1 MATGK
6 MQWLIDEIKDGT
18 EKYEIYN
25 TGRHHGTIQK
35 PTGSGKSSLFILDII
50 HRIAHKDPSR
60 KLVVNISTPIIR
72 LCEQQGNDLLSV
84 IYGIKG
90 IVKNIDTNKIAWFIN
105 NSGDASNYV
114 TYFDMYHFSDIN
126 DYFLESKKNDVAII
140 ISCHQSLNKA
150 IRWMNK
156 VIKDDSMI
164 DVVTYVDEAHTISY
178 KDVDQDEDS
187 TKIDINT
194 LCKKSDVYM
203 VSATPKTDVIKL
215 VNSYDLPDKDN
226 DAPIILEKPSEAIRA
241 NKICGPKAS
250 IKQTEDGN
258 IAADICIDYLN
269 VLKTDGRI
277 HKILV
282 SCKDSEHLKHL
293 RKQLIAA
300 GYTVFSTCARE
311 GMNTTSG
318 QEDAT
323 FENTTHSFKDAIE
336 FNNAIDKCN
345 KDCFVLHIRQ
355 LISGIDVPS
364 ISDCIIQKNDT
375 NNFNSYAS
383 VIQTI
388 GRSLRLG
395 DEREIDI
402 EKREK
407 KYAHT
412 LFVTNE
418 DNDTVY
424 TDISFFLGA
433 YYGNGN
439 FKFYTMSTSMKYSN
453 MGMGI
458 VETGAPDDDKDIF
471 ATSNVIN
478 YWEKVN
484 IDIKKYINNNVKPY
498 FEDMQENGVKTYKGQ
513 LQHAVDIIER
523 KYKMDI
529 ESVDLFKY
537 IYDNNFRN
545 DIIKIFENELNCKI
559 A

>member
-6 MQWLIDEIKDGT
+6 NDWLINDYNHGT
-18 EKYEIYN
+18 VKYEIYD
-25 TGRHHGTIQK
+25 TGRHHGTIQM
-35 PTGSGKSSLFILDII
+35 PTGSGKSALIFLDII
-50 HRIAHKDPSR
+50 RRIDRKDPSR

-84 IYGIKG
+84 ISGIKG
-90 IVKNIDTNKIAWFIN
+90 TTKTIDTNKIAWFIN

-114 TYFDMYHFSDIN
+114 TDFDMYRFSDIN

-140 ISCHQSLNKA
+140 ISCHQSLNKV

-164 DVVTYVDEAHTISY
+164 DAVTYIDEAHTISY
-178 KDVDQDEDS
+178 KDVDPDEDL
-187 TKIDINT
+187 TKINIKT

-226 DAPIILEKPSEAIRA
+226 DVPIILETPSEAIRA
-241 NKICGPKAS
+241 NKICGPNVS
-250 IKQTEDGN
+250 IEQTEDGN
-258 IAADICIDYLN
+258 ITENICIEYLN
-269 VLKTDGRI
+269 KLKTDGRI
-277 HKILV
+277 HKVLV
-282 SCKDSEHLKHL
+282 SCKDSKHLKKL
-293 RKQLIAA
+293 RKHLIKA
-300 GYTVFSTCARE
+300 GYTVFSTFSYE
-311 GMNTTSG
+311 GMKTI
-318 QEDAT
+318 
-323 FENTTHSFKDAIE
+323 FENTTHVYKDVVE

-355 LISGIDVPS
+355 LISGIDVTS

-375 NNFNSYAS
+375 NNFNSYAP

-388 GRSLRLG
+388 GRALRLG
-395 DEREIDI
+395 DEREVDI
-402 EKREK
+402 EKRKK
-407 KYAHT
+407 KYAGV
-412 LFVTNE
+412 LIVTNE

-458 VETGAPDDDKDIF
+458 VETGAPGDDKDIF

-484 IDIKKYINNNVKPY
+484 IDIKNYIKEKVKPY
-498 FEDMQENGVKTYKGQ
+498 IEKMQEIGAKNLQGQ
-513 LQHAVDIIER
+513 LQCAVDIIEN
-523 KYKMDI
+523 KYKMNI

-559 A
+559 V

>member
-6 MQWLIDEIKDGT
+6 MKWLNDGINKGT
-18 EKYEIYN
+18 VTYEIYD
-25 TGRHHGTIQK
+25 TGRHHGTIQM
-35 PTGSGKSSLFILDII
+35 PTGSGKSALIFLDII
-50 HRIAHKDPSR
+50 RRIDRKDPSR

-84 IYGIKG
+84 ISGIKG
-90 IVKNIDTNKIAWFIN
+90 TPKTIDTNKITWFIN

-114 TYFDMYHFSDIN
+114 TYFDMYRFSDIN

-140 ISCHQSLNKA
+140 ISCHKSLNKV

-164 DVVTYVDEAHTISY
+164 DAVTYIDEAHTISY
-178 KDVDQDEDS
+178 KDVDPDEDL
-187 TKIDINT
+187 TKINIKT
-194 LCKKSDVYM
+194 LCKKSYVYM
-203 VSATPKTDVIKL
+203 VSATPKSDVIKL

-226 DAPIILEKPSEAIRA
+226 DVPIILETPSEAIRA
-241 NKICGPKAS
+241 NKICCPNVS
-250 IKQTEDGN
+250 IEQTEDGN
-258 IAADICIDYLN
+258 ITADICIDYLN

-293 RKQLIAA
+293 QKQLIAA

-311 GMNTTSG
+311 GMNTIKG

-355 LISGIDVPS
+355 LISGIDVTS

-375 NNFNSYAS
+375 NKFNSYAP

-388 GRSLRLG
+388 GRALRLG
-395 DEREIDI
+395 DERGVDI
-402 EKREK
+402 EKRKK
-407 KYAHT
+407 KYAGV
-412 LFVTNE
+412 LIVTNK

-458 VETGAPDDDKDIF
+458 VETGAPGDDKDIF

-484 IDIKKYINNNVKPY
+484 IDIKNYIKEKVKPY
-498 FEDMQENGVKTYKGQ
+498 IEKMQEIGAKNLQGQ
-513 LQHAVDIIER
+513 LQCAVDIIEN
-523 KYKMDI
+523 KYKMNI

-559 A
+559 V

>member
-1 MATGK
+1 
-6 MQWLIDEIKDGT
+6 MQWLIDDYNHGT
-18 EKYEIYN
+18 AKFEIYD
-25 TGRHHGTIQK
+25 TGRHHGTIQM
-35 PTGSGKSSLFILDII
+35 PTGSGKSALIFLDII
-50 HRIAHKDPSR
+50 RRIDRKDPSR
-60 KLVVNISTPIIR
+60 KLVVNISTPIII

-84 IYGIKG
+84 ISGIKG
-90 IVKNIDTNKIAWFIN
+90 TTKTIDTNKIAWFIN
-105 NSGDASNYV
+105 NSGDASKYD
-114 TYFDMYHFSDIN
+114 TYFDMYRFSDIN

-140 ISCHQSLNKA
+140 ISCHQSLNKV

-178 KDVDQDEDS
+178 KDVDPDEDS
-187 TKIDINT
+187 TKIDIKT

-203 VSATPKTDVIKL
+203 VSATPKSDVIKL

-241 NKICGPKAS
+241 NKICGPNVSAE
-250 IKQTEDGN
+250 QTEDGN
-258 IAADICIDYLN
+258 ITEDICIKYLN
-269 VLKTDGRI
+269 RLKTDGRI
-277 HKILV
+277 HKVLV
-282 SCKDSEHLKHL
+282 SCKDSKHLKKL
-293 RKQLIAA
+293 RKRLIKA
-300 GYTVFSTCARE
+300 GYTVFSTFAYE
-311 GMNTTSG
+311 GMKTI
-318 QEDAT
+318 
-323 FENTTHSFKDAIE
+323 FENTTHIYKDVVE

-355 LISGIDVPS
+355 LISGIDVTS

-375 NNFNSYAS
+375 NNFNSYAP

-388 GRSLRLG
+388 GRALRLG
-395 DEREIDI
+395 KERGVDI
-402 EKREK
+402 EKRKK
-407 KYAHT
+407 KYAGV
-412 LFVTNE
+412 LIVTNK

>member
-6 MQWLIDEIKDGT
+6 MKWLNDWINKGT
-18 EKYEIYN
+18 VTYEIYN
-25 TGRHHGTIQK
+25 TGRHHGTIQM
-35 PTGSGKSSLFILDII
+35 PTGSGKSALIFLDII
-50 HRIAHKDPSR
+50 RRIDRKDPSR

-84 IYGIKG
+84 ISGIKG
-90 IVKNIDTNKIAWFIN
+90 TTKTIDTNKIAWFIN
-105 NSGDASNYV
+105 NSGDASKYD
-114 TYFDMYHFSDIN
+114 TYFDMYRFSDIN

-140 ISCHQSLNKA
+140 ISCHQSLNKV

-164 DVVTYVDEAHTISY
+164 DAVTYVDEAHTISY
-178 KDVDQDEDS
+178 KDVDPDEDL
-187 TKIDINT
+187 TKINIKT

-226 DAPIILEKPSEAIRA
+226 DVPIILETPSEAIRA
-241 NKICGPKAS
+241 NKICGPNVS
-250 IKQTEDGN
+250 IEQTEDGN
-258 IAADICIDYLN
+258 ITENICIDYLN

-277 HKILV
+277 HKVLV
-282 SCKDSEHLKHL
+282 SCKDSKHLKKL
-293 RKQLIAA
+293 RKHLIKA
-300 GYTVFSTCARE
+300 GYTVFSTFAYE
-311 GMNTTSG
+311 GMKTI
-318 QEDAT
+318 
-323 FENTTHSFKDAIE
+323 FENTTHVYKDVVE

-355 LISGIDVPS
+355 LISGIDVTS

-375 NNFNSYAS
+375 NNFNSYAP

-388 GRSLRLG
+388 GRALRLG
-395 DEREIDI
+395 DERGVDI
-402 EKREK
+402 EKRKK
-407 KYAHT
+407 KYAGV
-412 LFVTNE
+412 LIVTNK

-458 VETGAPDDDKDIF
+458 VETGAPGDDKDIF

-484 IDIKKYINNNVKPY
+484 IDIKNYIKEKVKPY
-498 FEDMQENGVKTYKGQ
+498 IEKMQEIGAKNLQGQ
-513 LQHAVDIIER
+513 LQCAVDIIEN
-523 KYKMDI
+523 KYKMNI

-559 A
+559 D

>member
-6 MQWLIDEIKDGT
+6 YDWMTKGFNYET
-18 EKYEIYN
+18 AKYEIYD
-25 TGRHHGTIQK
+25 TGRHHGTIQM
-35 PTGSGKSSLFILDII
+35 PTGSGKSALIFLDII
-50 HRIAHKDPSR
+50 RRIYRKDSSR

-72 LCEQQGNDLLSV
+72 LCEQQGNDLLDLLSV
-84 IYGIKG
+84 ISGIKG
-90 IVKNIDTNKIAWFIN
+90 TTKTIDTNKIAWFIN
-105 NSGDASNYV
+105 NSGDARKYD
-114 TYFDMYHFSDIN
+114 TYFDMYRFSDIN

-140 ISCHQSLNKA
+140 ISCHQSLNKV

-164 DVVTYVDEAHTISY
+164 DAVTYVDEAHTISY
-178 KDVDQDEDS
+178 KDVDPDEDS
-187 TKIDINT
+187 TKIDIKT

-241 NKICGPKAS
+241 NKICGPNIS
-250 IKQTEDGN
+250 IEQTEDGN
-258 IAADICIDYLN
+258 ITEDICIKYLN
-269 VLKTDGRI
+269 KLKTDGRI
-277 HKILV
+277 HKVLV
-282 SCKDSEHLKHL
+282 SCKDSKHLKKL
-293 RKQLIAA
+293 RKRLIKA
-300 GYTVFSTCARE
+300 GYTVFSTFSYE
-311 GMNTTSG
+311 GMKTIFQNTTN
-318 QEDAT
+318 EYND
-323 FENTTHSFKDAIE
+323 IVE
-336 FNNAIDKCN
+336 FNNAINKCN
-345 KDCFVLHIRQ
+345 KHCFVLHIRQ
-355 LISGIDVPS
+355 LISGIDVTS

-375 NNFNSYAS
+375 NNFNSYTP

-388 GRSLRLG
+388 GRALRLG
-395 DEREIDI
+395 DERGVDI
-402 EKREK
+402 EKRKK
-407 KYAHT
+407 KYAGV
-412 LFVTNE
+412 LIVTNK

-458 VETGAPDDDKDIF
+458 VETGAPGDDKDIF

-484 IDIKKYINNNVKPY
+484 IDIKNYIKEKVKPY
-498 FEDMQENGVKTYKGQ
+498 IEKMQEIGAKNLQGQ
-513 LQHAVDIIER
+513 LQCAVDIIEN
-523 KYKMDI
+523 KYKMNI

-559 A
+559 D

>member
-6 MQWLIDEIKDGT
+6 MKWLNDGINKGT
-18 EKYEIYN
+18 VTYEIYN
-25 TGRHHGTIQK
+25 TGRHHGTIQM
-35 PTGSGKSSLFILDII
+35 PTGSGKSALIFLDII
-50 HRIAHKDPSR
+50 RRIYRKDSSR

-84 IYGIKG
+84 ISGIKG
-90 IVKNIDTNKIAWFIN
+90 TPKTIDTNKIAWFIN
-105 NSGDASNYV
+105 NSGDASKYD
-114 TYFDMYHFSDIN
+114 TYFDMYRFSDIN

-140 ISCHQSLNKA
+140 ISCHQSLNKV

-164 DVVTYVDEAHTISY
+164 DAVTYVDEAHTISY
-178 KDVDQDEDS
+178 KDVDPDEDL
-187 TKIDINT
+187 TKINIKT

-203 VSATPKTDVIKL
+203 VSATPKSDVIKL

-226 DAPIILEKPSEAIRA
+226 DVPIILETPSEAIRA
-241 NKICGPKAS
+241 NKICGPNVS
-250 IKQTEDGN
+250 IEQTEDGN
-258 IAADICIDYLN
+258 ITADICIDYLN

-277 HKILV
+277 HKVLV
-282 SCKDSEHLKHL
+282 SCKDSKHLKKL
-293 RKQLIAA
+293 RKHLIKA
-300 GYTVFSTCARE
+300 GYTVFSTFAYE
-311 GMNTTSG
+311 GMKTI
-318 QEDAT
+318 
-323 FENTTHSFKDAIE
+323 FENTTHVYKDVVE

-355 LISGIDVPS
+355 LISGIDVTS

-375 NNFNSYAS
+375 NNFNSYAP

-388 GRSLRLG
+388 GRALRLG
-395 DEREIDI
+395 DERGVDI
-402 EKREK
+402 EKRKK
-407 KYAHT
+407 KYAGV
-412 LFVTNE
+412 LIVTNK

-458 VETGAPDDDKDIF
+458 IETGAPGDDKDIF

-498 FEDMQENGVKTYKGQ
+498 FEDMQENGVKTYKSQ

-559 A
+559 D

>member
-6 MQWLIDEIKDGT
+6 YDWMTKGFNYET
-18 EKYEIYN
+18 AKYEIYD
-25 TGRHHGTIQK
+25 TGRHHGTIQM
-35 PTGSGKSSLFILDII
+35 PTGSGKSALIFLDII
-50 HRIAHKDPSR
+50 RRIYRKDSSR

-72 LCEQQGNDLLSV
+72 LCEQQGNDLLDLLSV
-84 IYGIKG
+84 ISGIKG
-90 IVKNIDTNKIAWFIN
+90 TTKTIDTNKIAWFIN
-105 NSGDASNYV
+105 NSGDARKYD
-114 TYFDMYHFSDIN
+114 TYFDMYRFSDIN

-140 ISCHQSLNKA
+140 ISCHQSLNKV

-164 DVVTYVDEAHTISY
+164 DAVTYVDEAHTISY
-178 KDVDQDEDS
+178 KDVDPDEDS
-187 TKIDINT
+187 TKIDIKT

-203 VSATPKTDVIKL
+203 VSATPKTDAIKL

-241 NKICGPKAS
+241 NKICGPNIS
-250 IKQTEDGN
+250 IEQTEDGN
-258 IAADICIDYLN
+258 ITEDICIKYLN
-269 VLKTDGRI
+269 KLKTDGRI
-277 HKILV
+277 HKVLV
-282 SCKDSEHLKHL
+282 SCKDSKHLKKL
-293 RKQLIAA
+293 RKRLIKA
-300 GYTVFSTCARE
+300 GYTVFSTFSYE
-311 GMNTTSG
+311 GMKTIFQNTTN
-318 QEDAT
+318 EYND
-323 FENTTHSFKDAIE
+323 IVE
-336 FNNAIDKCN
+336 FNNAINKCN
-345 KDCFVLHIRQ
+345 KHCFVLHIRQ
-355 LISGIDVPS
+355 LISGIDVTS

-375 NNFNSYAS
+375 NNFNSYTP

-388 GRSLRLG
+388 GRALRLG
-395 DEREIDI
+395 DERGVDI
-402 EKREK
+402 EKRKK
-407 KYAHT
+407 KYAGV
-412 LFVTNE
+412 LIVTNK

-458 VETGAPDDDKDIF
+458 VETGAPGDDKDIF

-484 IDIKKYINNNVKPY
+484 IDIKNYIKEKVKPY
-498 FEDMQENGVKTYKGQ
+498 IEKMQEIGAKNLQGQ
-513 LQHAVDIIER
+513 LQCAVDIIEN
-523 KYKMDI
+523 KYKMNI

-559 A
+559 D